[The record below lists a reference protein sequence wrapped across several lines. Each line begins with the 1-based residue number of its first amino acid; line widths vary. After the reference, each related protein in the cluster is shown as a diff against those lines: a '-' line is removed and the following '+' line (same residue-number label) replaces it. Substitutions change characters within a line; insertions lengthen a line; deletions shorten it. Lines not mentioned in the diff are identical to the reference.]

1 MIRNA
6 LASVAVSDL
15 SKAAQWYERL
25 FGRPADSTPMKELAE
40 WKFEGGGWL
49 QVYVGADR
57 AGNGSFTLSVSDLP
71 GEVTRLRNAGFDT
84 GRTIETP
91 TVRVMMLEDPDGN
104 SIAFAEAADPGM
116 AR

>member
-6 LASVAVSDL
+6 LASVAVSDV
-15 SKAAQWYERL
+15 SKAAQWYEKL

-40 WKFEGGGWL
+40 WRFEGGGWL
-49 QVYVGADR
+49 QVYEGADR
-57 AGNGSFTLSVSDLP
+57 AGSGSFTLSVSDLA
-71 GEVTRLRNAGFDT
+71 GEVSRLQNAGFNT
-84 GRTIETP
+84 GKTVETA
-91 TVRVMMLEDPDGN
+91 TVRVMMLRDPDGN